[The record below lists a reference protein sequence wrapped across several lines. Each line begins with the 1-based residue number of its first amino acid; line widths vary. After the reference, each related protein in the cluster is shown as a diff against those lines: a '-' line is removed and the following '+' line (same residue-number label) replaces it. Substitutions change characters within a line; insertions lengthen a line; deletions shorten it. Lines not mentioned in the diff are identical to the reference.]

1 MLLHVARSNAV
12 DRVNRAPLKLIEVAR
27 DNFGSLLDIW
37 DHNGDLVTTGELSQ
51 ALPNSVAYLEVSIR
65 VVLAAELANHPI
77 KVKDEEVLIGEPR
90 PSFEEKASKDI

>member
-12 DRVNRAPLKLIEVAR
+12 DRVNWAPLKLIEVAR
-27 DNFGSLLDIW
+27 DDFGSLLDIW

-51 ALPNSVAYLEVSIR
+51 ALPNSMAYLEVSIR

-77 KVKDEEVLIGEPR
+77 KVKDEEVLIGESC